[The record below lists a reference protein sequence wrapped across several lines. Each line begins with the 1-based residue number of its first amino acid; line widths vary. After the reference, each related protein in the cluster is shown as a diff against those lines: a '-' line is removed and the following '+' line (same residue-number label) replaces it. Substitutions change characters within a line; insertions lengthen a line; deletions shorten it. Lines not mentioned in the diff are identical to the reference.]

1 MNEIRLHTAIG
12 PKGKQISGMLVRI
25 PKTKDNTKNPSRLA
39 AVYDSRRN
47 PIRGLWFR
55 LPHGPWVAQIT
66 TTKVTLTATTLA
78 QAREEHQRLKI
89 QSRDGA
95 LPALGKSP
103 SFTVFADEYM
113 KSVAAEAKKCAS
125 TIKAENC
132 HIRWWQTFL
141 ASTPSTRSHYPQF
154 AKASP
159 NSKRK
164 ETKTGNSQTVP

>member
-66 TTKVTLTATTLA
+66 TTKVNLNATTL
-78 QAREEHQRLKI
+78 HLPPRLFK
-89 QSRDGA
+89 D
-95 LPALGKSP
+95 
-103 SFTVFADEYM
+103 
-113 KSVAAEAKKCAS
+113 
-125 TIKAENC
+125 
-132 HIRWWQTFL
+132 
-141 ASTPSTRSHYPQF
+141 
-154 AKASP
+154 
-159 NSKRK
+159 
-164 ETKTGNSQTVP
+164 